1 MRTKIDY
8 GIDLGT
14 TNSAIARMENGKPKV
29 IQTDVQKDTLP
40 SCVAINPRKNIIV
53 GDAANAASIKDKLRA
68 TENFG
73 NESTNS
79 YLEFKRTM
87 GTGVKYHSSIL
98 SKEFT
103 SEELS
108 GEVLKKLKSF
118 VTDEQ
123 IKSIVITVPAKFT
136 LSQNEATINAAKMA
150 GFEVVE
156 LLQEPIAASI
166 AYGLETKEKD
176 GQWLVFDFGGGTFDV
191 ALVRLEEGIMK
202 IIDTEGNNQLGGKD
216 LDLAIVDKLIIP
228 HLKENFSI
236 VEILSDGK
244 KNEAIRNAM
253 KSFAERVKIDLSF
266 NNLTDI
272 TTLPGEIRTKD
283 ENGDEFELSLDISQD
298 DLIPVFEP
306 IFQKSIDITKHL
318 LAKNNLKGSDID
330 CLILVGGPTYSPIL
344 QRMLREQIT
353 QKVIAKNQM
362 TSVAI
367 GAALYA
373 STKDIGVTA
382 PPPPKG
388 TIALELKYD
397 STSVESDSLINLKI
411 NPKDTSFDYPEKV
424 YATIERGDK
433 SYSSTKVL
441 IGDKKAV
448 LIEVLLNKSEANYF
462 SIILTDEKGD
472 RIPCEPNNFTITDI
486 HIPSAPLPYHI
497 GIEVWNEKRKVKV
510 FKPLKG
516 LEKNQIL
523 KNAVG
528 IITGIKTPKQLTP
541 GIEDS
546 LIIPIYQGNDGAEY
560 QNSFHSNHVTDVVI
574 TTDKLPR
581 VVPVNSD
588 LEITLTFNESGGLPV
603 CSVFIPIIDYTEEIP
618 IELKNEPIVDS
629 VWLKNE
635 LNKDMQRTQI
645 LLEADSD
652 EDLHSS
658 SKDLIALKTEFDNEQ
673 GSEEGK
679 IKILNNLR
687 KIRLVLDKHEAAKE
701 WPNLKIEIKES
712 YYKAEELVELIK
724 GDDELVEKFDI
735 SKVDARLADFKTKL
749 EQIIKLEDVELAK
762 ETTED
767 IDDFIRAI
775 IDIIQPG
782 TREKAYIEYITE
794 NFGSITWINATKA
807 KEFVNK
813 AIFNINNNGDIK
825 QLNVFCHQIND
836 LIDRSVNQPNIPI
849 LDPTK
854 P

>member
-53 GDAANAASIKDKLRA
+53 GDAAIAASIKDKLRA

-87 GTGVKYHSSIL
+87 GSGVKYHSSIL

-202 IIDTEGNNQLGGKD
+202 ITDTEGNNQLGGKD

-236 VEILSDGK
+236 AEILSDSK

-306 IFQKSIDITKHL
+306 IFQKSIDITKQL
-318 LAKNNLKGSDID
+318 LSKNNLNGSDID

-373 STKDIGVTA
+373 STKDIGVLA

-388 TIALELKYD
+388 TIALDLKYD

-411 NPKDTSFDYPEKV
+411 NSKDTSFDYPEKV

-441 IGDKKAV
+441 ISDKKAV

-462 SIILTDEKGD
+462 SIILTNEKGD
-472 RIPCEPNNFTITDI
+472 RIPCVPNNFTITDI

-588 LEITLTFNESGGLPV
+588 LEITLTFNESGGLPI
-603 CSVFIPIIDYTEEIP
+603 CSVFIPVIDYTEEIL

-635 LNKDMQRTQI
+635 LKKDMQRTQI
-645 LLEADSD
+645 LLDDDSN
-652 EDLHSS
+652 EDLHRS

-687 KIRLVLDKHEAAKE
+687 KIRLLLDKHEASKE
-701 WPNLKIEIKES
+701 WPNIKKEIKES
-712 YYKAEELVELIK
+712 YYKAEELIGIIK
-724 GDDELVEKFDI
+724 EDDELTEKFDI
-735 SKVDARLADFKTKL
+735 TKVEARFSDFKIKL
-749 EQIIKLEDVELAK
+749 EQIIKLEDVDLAK
-762 ETTED
+762 ETTDD
-767 IDDFIRAI
+767 IDDFIRAL

-782 TREKAYIEYITE
+782 TREKAYIEYISS
-794 NFGSITWINATKA
+794 NFGSIFWINATKA

-813 AIFNINNNGDIK
+813 SISNINNNGDIN
-825 QLNVFCHQIND
+825 QLNAFCHQIND
-836 LIDRSVNQPNIPI
+836 LIDRSVNQPNIPV